1 MPRATLESALRI
13 LMRRRLSHTPTTRG
27 TRAAIHATIAALRL
41 ATE

>member
-13 LMRRRLSHTPTTRG
+13 LLRRRLAHLAG

-41 ATE
+41 AKD

>member
-13 LMRRRLSHTPTTRG
+13 LLRRRLAHLSG

-41 ATE
+41 SKD

>member
-13 LMRRRLSHTPTTRG
+13 LMRRRLAHIAG

-41 ATE
+41 SQPE